1 MLKKFEQTWINN
13 LILHKNDWNHII
25 LKYPVEDDS
34 LVPVPA
40 AVEENVSCGFKKL
53 QDKACVSCAQSYI
66 LSCLKTPEIQD
77 FSVW

>member
-1 MLKKFEQTWINN
+1 M
-13 LILHKNDWNHII
+13 
-25 LKYPVEDDS
+25 KYPVEDDS

-66 LSCLKTPEIQD
+66 LSCLKTPETQD
-77 FSVW
+77 FSV